1 MSTSRF
7 KIATANDRRT
17 NVDSVYDYLYEEI
30 TTMRLLP
37 GAKLSEAEIAK
48 LFEISRQPVR
58 DAFSRLENQDLLL
71 IRPQRSTEVKKFSS
85 KTITRARFVRAAV
98 EAEVLRRAAGLCNQE
113 GKATLT
119 AMLLQQETAV
129 KESNYER
136 FRSHDSAF
144 HKALCV
150 IGEVAYA
157 ADVISE
163 CKATVDRLCLLGLS
177 REEQLEQLLDD
188 HTNIAS
194 SVARNDVQG
203 AVDAGMSHLTRLDN
217 TIAAIREEHADF
229 FDD

>member
-71 IRPQRSTEVKKFSS
+71 IRPQ
-85 KTITRARFVRAAV
+85 
-98 EAEVLRRAAGLCNQE
+98 
-113 GKATLT
+113 
-119 AMLLQQETAV
+119 
-129 KESNYER
+129 
-136 FRSHDSAF
+136 
-144 HKALCV
+144 